1 MKTTA
6 PAGLSRRNTFLG
18 ALFATLGSIMK
29 LGAKS
34 PEPKYIQH
42 QWRQIGDNETLQR
55 GDVWAS
61 RDPNNPEA
69 ELENYCTPGLTI
81 QPIHCTQWKT
91 PARARHG
98 SGTCWR
104 PIGSVPVFE

>member
-1 MKTTA
+1 MKT
-6 PAGLSRRNTFLG
+6 PATSRRNTFLG
-18 ALFATLGSIMK
+18 LLCAFFGITTK

-34 PEPKYIQH
+34 PEPKYIRH
-42 QWRQIGDNETLQR
+42 KWRQLGDKEILQI

-61 RDPNNPEA
+61 KDPNDIQSGSGDDWS
-69 ELENYCTPGLTI
+69 PGLTI
-81 QPIHCTQWKT
+81 QPVHPKQWET

-104 PIGSVPVFE
+104 PTGSVPVFE